1 MFRPL
6 LNLALLVTFAFPAMA
21 ETTPEPA
28 RQAPNAEDTLF
39 TSEGFRQD
47 RYRSPTPASAPGART
62 VDTET
67 LQSLLEQNPDLVLID
82 VINVEYRH
90 DRFLQ
95 DDPHHT
101 IPQAYWLPNT
111 GKGSLDTLWHDY
123 LMDNLARLT
132 ANDPEQPVVVFCK
145 SDCWLS
151 WNAAK
156 RITEA
161 GYNNVYW
168 YRDGIDSWVAA
179 GLPTRTVEPVDPK
192 HS

>member
-6 LNLALLVTFAFPAMA
+6 LNLALLVSLALPAMA

-28 RQAPNAEDTLF
+28 RQAHNADNSLF
-39 TSEGFRQD
+39 TADGFRRD

-62 VDTET
+62 VDTKT
-67 LQSLLEQNPDLVLID
+67 LQSLLEQYPDLVLID

-90 DRFLQ
+90 DRFLL
-95 DDPHHT
+95 DEPHHT
-101 IPQAYWLPNT
+101 IPQANWLPNT
-111 GKGSLDTLWHDY
+111 GKGSLNIAWQNY
-123 LMDNLARLT
+123 LMDNLAHLT
-132 ANDPEQPVVVFCK
+132 VNDREQPVAVFCK

-151 WNAAK
+151 WNAVK

-161 GYNNVYW
+161 GYRNVYW
-168 YRDGIDSWVAA
+168 YKDGIDSWMAA
-179 GLPTRTVEPVDPK
+179 GLPTRATMPVDPK